1 MYNPRLYTLRPTP
14 YTRKIALKCDF
25 SCTSANF
32 VVPLQPIMVLNYIWI
47 GLILLA
53 VVMGCVQFFA
63 FGQSEIFNEILNST
77 FASAKNG
84 FEISIGLTGILAL
97 WMGILNI
104 GQQGGVVNTLS
115 RGVAPFFRRIFPEI
129 PKNHPVFGTM
139 FMNFSANMLGLDN
152 AATPIGLKAMSEL
165 QDLNADKQK
174 ASNAMI
180 MFVVLGASGLTIIP
194 TTIMAY
200 RAQMGAANPADVF
213 LPLMMAT
220 YFSTLAGM
228 LSVCFV
234 QKIKIWDK
242 VILGT
247 LIALTAIMVGM
258 LFAARHLPEKTLTTL
273 SALVAAVMLLGI
285 ICWFIIQATV
295 RKVNV
300 YEAFIDGAKGG
311 FQTAI
316 GIIPYLIAIL
326 VAVGMFRASGAM
338 GLLEQGMA
346 QLFAWIGINP
356 DMASAVPTALMKPLS
371 GSGARGLMIEAM
383 ATHGADSLVGRLCCI
398 LQGTTD
404 TTFYVISVYFGSVG
418 IKNTRHAVGC
428 CLFCDLIGIIAAF
441 TIASIFFG

>member
-1 MYNPRLYTLRPTP
+1 
-14 YTRKIALKCDF
+14 
-25 SCTSANF
+25 
-32 VVPLQPIMVLNYIWI
+32 MVLNYIWI

-53 VVMGCVQFFA
+53 VVMGCVQFFV
-63 FGQSEIFNEILNST
+63 FGQSDIFNEILNST
-77 FASAKNG
+77 FSSAKNC

-104 GQQGGVVNTLS
+104 GQQGGVVHTLS
-115 RGVAPFFRRIFPEI
+115 RGVAPFFRRIFPGI
-129 PKNHPVFGTM
+129 PAKHPVFGTM

-165 QDLNADKQK
+165 QDINTDKQK

-247 LIALTAIMVGM
+247 LIGLTAIMVGM
-258 LFAARHLPEKTLTTL
+258 LFAARHLPEATLNTV
-273 SALVAAVMLLGI
+273 SALIAAIMLLGI
-285 ICWFIIQATV
+285 ICWFVIQATFK
-295 RKVNV
+295 KVNV
-300 YEAFIDGAKGG
+300 YDAFIEGAKGG

-346 QLFAWIGINP
+346 SLFAWIGINP

-418 IKNTRHAVGC
+418 IKETRHAIGC

-441 TIASIFFG
+441 TIANIFFG

>member
-1 MYNPRLYTLRPTP
+1 
-14 YTRKIALKCDF
+14 
-25 SCTSANF
+25 
-32 VVPLQPIMVLNYIWI
+32 MVLNYIWI

-53 VVMGCVQFFA
+53 VIMGCVQFFV

-77 FASAKNG
+77 FSSAKNG

-104 GQQGGVVNTLS
+104 GQQGGVVHTLS
-115 RGVAPFFRRIFPEI
+115 RGVAPFFRRIFPGI
-129 PKNHPVFGTM
+129 PAKHPVFGTM

-165 QDLNADKQK
+165 QDINTDKQK

-247 LIALTAIMVGM
+247 LIGLTAIMVGM
-258 LFAARHLPEKTLTTL
+258 LFAARHLPEATLNTV
-273 SALVAAVMLLGI
+273 SALIAAIMLLSI
-285 ICWFIIQATV
+285 ICWFIIQATAK
-295 RKVNV
+295 KVNV
-300 YEAFIDGAKGG
+300 YDAFIEGAKGG

-346 QLFAWIGINP
+346 SLFAWIGINP

-418 IKNTRHAVGC
+418 IKETRHAIGC

-441 TIASIFFG
+441 TIANIFFG

>member
-1 MYNPRLYTLRPTP
+1 
-14 YTRKIALKCDF
+14 
-25 SCTSANF
+25 
-32 VVPLQPIMVLNYIWI
+32 MVLNYIWI

-53 VVMGCVQFFA
+53 VVMGGVQFFV
-63 FGQSEIFNEILNST
+63 FGQSEIFTEILNST
-77 FASAKNG
+77 FSSAKNG

-129 PKNHPVFGTM
+129 PPKHPVFGTM

-165 QDLNADKQK
+165 QELNSDKQK

-220 YFSTLAGM
+220 YFSTLAG
-228 LSVCFV
+228 LLAVCFV
-234 QKIKIWDK
+234 QKIRIWDK

-247 LIALTAIMVGM
+247 LIGLTALMVGM
-258 LFAARHLPEKTLTTL
+258 LFAARHLPEETLNTL
-273 SALVAAVMLLGI
+273 SALIAAVILLGI
-285 ICWFIIQATV
+285 ICWFIIQAAV

-418 IKNTRHAVGC
+418 IKNTRHAVSC

-441 TIASIFFG
+441 TIANIFFG

>member
-1 MYNPRLYTLRPTP
+1 
-14 YTRKIALKCDF
+14 
-25 SCTSANF
+25 
-32 VVPLQPIMVLNYIWI
+32 MVLNYIWI

-53 VVMGCVQFFA
+53 VVMGGVQFFV
-63 FGQSEIFNEILNST
+63 FGQSEIFTEILNST
-77 FASAKNG
+77 FSSAKNG

-129 PKNHPVFGTM
+129 PPKHPVFGTM

-165 QDLNADKQK
+165 QELNSDKQK

-220 YFSTLAGM
+220 YFSTLAG
-228 LSVCFV
+228 LLAVCFV
-234 QKIKIWDK
+234 QKIRIWDK

-247 LIALTAIMVGM
+247 LFGLTALMVGM
-258 LFAARHLPEKTLTTL
+258 LFAARHLPEETLNTL
-273 SALVAAVMLLGI
+273 SALIAAVILLGI
-285 ICWFIIQATV
+285 ICWFIIQAAV

-418 IKNTRHAVGC
+418 IKNTRHAVSC

-441 TIASIFFG
+441 TIANIFFG

>member
-1 MYNPRLYTLRPTP
+1 
-14 YTRKIALKCDF
+14 
-25 SCTSANF
+25 
-32 VVPLQPIMVLNYIWI
+32 MVLNYIWV

-53 VVMGCVQFFA
+53 VIMGCVQFFV

-115 RGVAPFFRRIFPEI
+115 RGVAPFFRRIFPGI
-129 PKNHPVFGTM
+129 PAKHPVFGTM

-165 QDLNADKQK
+165 QDINTDKQK

-247 LIALTAIMVGM
+247 IIGLTAIMVGM
-258 LFAARHLPEKTLTTL
+258 LFAARHLPEATLNTV
-273 SALVAAVMLLGI
+273 SALIAAIMLLGI
-285 ICWFIIQATV
+285 VCWFVIQATV
-295 RKVNV
+295 KKVNV
-300 YEAFIDGAKGG
+300 YDAFIEGAKGG

-346 QLFAWIGINP
+346 SLFAWIGINP

-418 IKNTRHAVGC
+418 IKETRHAIGC
-428 CLFCDLIGIIAAF
+428 CLFCDLVGIIAAF
-441 TIASIFFG
+441 TIANIFFG

>member
-1 MYNPRLYTLRPTP
+1 
-14 YTRKIALKCDF
+14 
-25 SCTSANF
+25 
-32 VVPLQPIMVLNYIWI
+32 MVLNYIWI

-53 VVMGCVQFFA
+53 VVMGCVQFFV

-77 FASAKNG
+77 FSSAKNG

-104 GQQGGVVNTLS
+104 GQQGGVVHTLS
-115 RGVAPFFRRIFPEI
+115 RGVAPFFRRIFPGI
-129 PKNHPVFGTM
+129 PAKHPVFGTM

-165 QDLNADKQK
+165 QDINTDKQK

-247 LIALTAIMVGM
+247 LIGLTAIMVGM
-258 LFAARHLPEKTLTTL
+258 LFAARHLPEATLNTV
-273 SALVAAVMLLGI
+273 SALIAAIMLLGI
-285 ICWFIIQATV
+285 VCWFVIQATV
-295 RKVNV
+295 KKVNV
-300 YEAFIDGAKGG
+300 YDAFIEGAKGG

-346 QLFAWIGINP
+346 SLFAWIGINP

-418 IKNTRHAVGC
+418 IKETRHAIGC

-441 TIASIFFG
+441 TIANIFFG

>member
-1 MYNPRLYTLRPTP
+1 
-14 YTRKIALKCDF
+14 
-25 SCTSANF
+25 
-32 VVPLQPIMVLNYIWI
+32 
-47 GLILLA
+47 
-53 VVMGCVQFFA
+53 MGGVQFFVY
-63 FGQSEIFNEILNST
+63 GQSEIFTEILNST

-152 AATPIGLKAMSEL
+152 AATPIGLKAMTEL
-165 QDLNADKQK
+165 QDLNADKTK
-174 ASNAMI
+174 ASNAMV

-220 YFSTLAGM
+220 YFSTLAG
-228 LSVCFV
+228 LLACCFV
-234 QKIKIWDK
+234 EKIKVWDK

-247 LIALTAIMVGM
+247 LIGLTAIMVGM
-258 LFAARHLPEKTLTTL
+258 LFAARHLPEETLNTI

-285 ICWFIIQATV
+285 ICWFIIQATA

-316 GIIPYLIAIL
+316 SIIPYLIAIL

-338 GLLEQGMA
+338 GLLEQGMSA
-346 QLFAWIGINP
+346 LFAWIGINP
-356 DMASAVPTALMKPLS
+356 DMAGAIPTALMKPLS

-441 TIASIFFG
+441 TIANIFFG

>member
-1 MYNPRLYTLRPTP
+1 
-14 YTRKIALKCDF
+14 
-25 SCTSANF
+25 
-32 VVPLQPIMVLNYIWI
+32 MVLNWVWI
-47 GLILLA
+47 AFFIISFVIALGKLVFLGDTA
-53 VVMGCVQFFA
+53 VFPEMMTA
-63 FGQSEIFNEILNST
+63 T
-77 FASAKNG
+77 TDSAKSA
-84 FEISIGLTGILAL
+84 FELAIGLTGVLSL

-129 PKNHPVFGTM
+129 PSKHPVFGTM
-139 FMNFSANMLGLDN
+139 FMNIASNMLGLDN
-152 AATPIGLKAMSEL
+152 AATPIGLKAMNQL
-165 QDLNADKQK
+165 QEINTDKTK

-180 MFVVLGASGLTIIP
+180 MFIVLGASGLTIIP

-228 LSVCFV
+228 LAVCFV

-242 VILGT
+242 VIIGT
-247 LIALTAIMVGM
+247 ILTLTALMVGM
-258 LFAARHLPEKTLTTL
+258 LFAARHLPEETLNTV
-273 SALVAAVMLLGI
+273 SALVAAVMLLGV
-285 ICWFIIQATV
+285 ICWFIIQAAV

-338 GLLEQGMA
+338 DLLEQGIA
-346 QLFAWIGINP
+346 NLFAWMGINP
-356 DMASAVPTALMKPLS
+356 DMAGAVPTALMKPLS
-371 GSGARGLMIEAM
+371 GSGARGMMIEAM
-383 ATHGADSLVGRLCCI
+383 ATHGADSLVGRLCCV

-404 TTFYVISVYFGSVG
+404 TTFYIIAVYFGSVG
-418 IKNTRHAVGC
+418 IKDTRHTVGC
-428 CLFCDLIGIIAAF
+428 CLFCDLIGTIAAF
-441 TIASIFFG
+441 VIANIFFG

>member
-1 MYNPRLYTLRPTP
+1 MLNIELKNTKLHT
-14 YTRKIALKCDF
+14 KICEF
-25 SCTSANF
+25 RIF
-32 VVPLQPIMVLNYIWI
+32 FVPLHFVLLRHLTIMVLNYIWV

-53 VVMGCVQFFA
+53 VIMGCVQFFV

-104 GQQGGVVNTLS
+104 GQQGGVVSTLS
-115 RGVAPFFRRIFPEI
+115 RGVAPFFRRIFPGI
-129 PKNHPVFGTM
+129 PANHPVFGTM

-152 AATPIGLKAMSEL
+152 AATPIGLKAMAEL
-165 QDLNADKQK
+165 QDINTDKQK

-247 LIALTAIMVGM
+247 LIGLTAIMVGM
-258 LFAARHLPEKTLTTL
+258 LFAARHLPEATLNTV
-273 SALVAAVMLLGI
+273 SALIAAIMLLGI
-285 ICWFIIQATV
+285 VCWFVIQATV
-295 RKVNV
+295 KKVNV
-300 YEAFIDGAKGG
+300 YDAFIEGAKGG

-338 GLLEQGMA
+338 GLLEQAMA
-346 QLFAWIGINP
+346 SLFAWIGINP

-418 IKNTRHAVGC
+418 IKNTRHAIGC

-441 TIASIFFG
+441 TIANIFFG

>member
-1 MYNPRLYTLRPTP
+1 MLNIGLKNTKLYT
-14 YTRKIALKCDF
+14 KICECHKF
-25 SCTSANF
+25 F
-32 VVPLQPIMVLNYIWI
+32 VPLHSVLLRHLTIMVLNYIWV

-53 VVMGCVQFFA
+53 VIMGCVQFFV

-115 RGVAPFFRRIFPEI
+115 RGVAPFFRRIFPGI
-129 PKNHPVFGTM
+129 PAKHPVFGTM

-165 QDLNADKQK
+165 QDINTDKQK

-247 LIALTAIMVGM
+247 IIGLTAIMVGM
-258 LFAARHLPEKTLTTL
+258 LFAARHLPEATLNTV
-273 SALVAAVMLLGI
+273 SALIAAIMLLGI
-285 ICWFIIQATV
+285 VCWFVIQATV
-295 RKVNV
+295 KKVNV
-300 YEAFIDGAKGG
+300 YDAFIEGAKGG

-338 GLLEQGMA
+338 GLLEQAMA
-346 QLFAWIGINP
+346 SLFAWIGINP

-418 IKNTRHAVGC
+418 IKNTRHAIGC

-441 TIASIFFG
+441 TIANIFFG